1 MKMVELWC
9 GYSQPITVQML
20 IANRTEEYFGIKIL
34 LELVRQSTLQ
44 LVNTLENKQS
54 SMSHLQSEIKPVH
67 ITIGFWFFRHH
78 KPLENKQLYFKYNF
92 YPYYCSFKFISCNQ
106 SFQYTA
112 AIREGGGLEGVILK
126 KRLTVQ
132 R

>member
-67 ITIGFWFFRHH
+67 ITIGF
-78 KPLENKQLYFKYNF
+78 
-92 YPYYCSFKFISCNQ
+92 
-106 SFQYTA
+106 
-112 AIREGGGLEGVILK
+112 
-126 KRLTVQ
+126 
-132 R
+132 

>member
-20 IANRTEEYFGIKIL
+20 LVNRTEEYFGVKIS

-44 LVNTLENKQS
+44 LVNTLENKYQS

-67 ITIGFWFFRHH
+67 ITIGF
-78 KPLENKQLYFKYNF
+78 
-92 YPYYCSFKFISCNQ
+92 
-106 SFQYTA
+106 
-112 AIREGGGLEGVILK
+112 
-126 KRLTVQ
+126 
-132 R
+132 